1 MVADMSML
9 FDVDVIF
16 LEMSVL
22 VDVVDG
28 ILVAKMSVLV
38 DVVDGILVATTFVL
52 VGGDVVF
59 FPTMSVLVGLDGI
72 ITVEMFVIVNVDGIL
87 VAEISV
93 LVIVGGKVFAQKPV
107 LVDVDGLTFS
117 LVTVRSNISGVHNF
131 FVILCTRVG
140 LVLVRSRFLLH
151 PPSNIVSCTTAQL
164 ARVISLP
171 LGLVVV
177 DEMGAS
183 SVPTGTTGLTGG
195 ITCVGSSIFPSS
207 TLHGFTLS
215 VIGSPS
221 ILVVIHFSISMVS
234 DLLVDTI

>member
-1 MVADMSML
+1 MVAGMSML
-9 FDVDVIF
+9 FDVDGIVTVVMFVLVDGVDGMLVAGLSSVLVDVVATDGI
-16 LEMSVL
+16 LVANMSVL
-22 VDVVDG
+22 VNVVDG
-28 ILVAKMSVLV
+28 ILVAKM
-38 DVVDGILVATTFVL
+38 FVL
-52 VGGDVVF
+52 V
-59 FPTMSVLVGLDGI
+59 DGI

-117 LVTVRSNISGVHNF
+117 LVTVRSNISGVHIF

-171 LGLVVV
+171 LGLSVV
-177 DEMGAS
+177 DEVGAPL
-183 SVPTGTTGLTGG
+183 VPTGTTGLTGG
-195 ITCVGSSIFPSS
+195 ITCVGSSIFP
-207 TLHGFTLS
+207 
-215 VIGSPS
+215 
-221 ILVVIHFSISMVS
+221 
-234 DLLVDTI
+234 